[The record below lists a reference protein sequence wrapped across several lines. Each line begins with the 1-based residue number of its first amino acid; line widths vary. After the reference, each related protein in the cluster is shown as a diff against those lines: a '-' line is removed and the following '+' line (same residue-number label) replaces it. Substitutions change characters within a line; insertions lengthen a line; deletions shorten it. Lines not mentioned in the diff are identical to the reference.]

1 MSDMRPSGIAV
12 TVGGV
17 ERHVLFTLAAVDE
30 IQSKWN
36 LPVSEVIAKMSD
48 EMEVYPAM
56 LSIISA
62 LINDEI
68 ARNNLGDPVTEEEL
82 KRQITVPEC
91 DGIIAAILM
100 AYGVSVPEKDE
111 DEDPHLTRSRKS

>member
-17 ERHVLFTLAAVDE
+17 ERHVLFTLAVVDE
-30 IQSKWN
+30 IQSKYN

-48 EMEVYPAM
+48 EMEVYPVIV
-56 LSIISA
+56 SIITS

-68 ARNNLGDPVTEEEL
+68 IRTGSGDPVTEEWA
-82 KRQITVPEC
+82 KRNITVPEC
-91 DGIIAAILM
+91 DGIIAAILQS
-100 AYGVSVPEKDE
+100 YGISVPEKDE
-111 DEDPHLTRSRKS
+111 DEDPN